1 MFFTPLAN
9 CKAPSLQRETPRTLG
24 HSLSQDWLAQW
35 PSSVGALL
43 WRADL
48 ILCGDGEASSSV
60 SDPEG
65 SRSPS
70 WDPVSPTSSR
80 RNLNFDKKRCQTK
93 YQPHTISSSTI
104 SSVATNTNRPTGF
117 SLKPNLCLLTAVFGI
132 RAVVYPSRGVPKRR
146 ADFRHRESFCWKPP

>member
-104 SSVATNTNRPTGF
+104 SSVATNTNRVSPT
-117 SLKPNLCLLTAVFGI
+117 LCHILGAAG
-132 RAVVYPSRGVPKRR
+132 RRR
-146 ADFRHRESFCWKPP
+146 ARAGRREVGAAGASAAGAA